1 MKKLIPF
8 CSAGCFKLP
17 QDLADP
23 NTEVIPFDN
32 DFVTVD
38 DAVIQRFDLTLKCP
52 DGEPASFHLVYRS
65 GSDEPAGRSF
75 SSTPARST
83 TFCSPEGRP

>member
-1 MKKLIPF
+1 MATPPRPNLYLLREKLIPF
-8 CSAGCFKLP
+8 LLCGCFKP

-52 DGEPASFHLVYRS
+52 DGEPALVPPGLPIRL
-65 GSDEPAGRSF
+65 G
-75 SSTPARST
+75 
-83 TFCSPEGRP
+83 